1 MEIYHKKNDQGS
13 IFLGKNERLGSGNQ
27 CDVPS
32 WDLVMLIILK
42 TSNHCRVLFFE
53 PDRSDSLS
61 CDNAK
66 TVHCTVPNPLL
77 KQLSSMI
84 PSSKRR

>member
-1 MEIYHKKNDQGS
+1 MITWMEIYDKKNDQGS

-42 TSNHCRVLFFE
+42 TSNHCRVLFW
-53 PDRSDSLS
+53 
-61 CDNAK
+61 NQ
-66 TVHCTVPNPLL
+66 TG
-77 KQLSSMI
+77 QI
-84 PSSKRR
+84 PSLVIM